1 MFEDF
6 DEEPQTKSK
15 HVNVIYVRGLHNE
28 ETEVVIS
35 KEISMDPKRDSEMLY
50 TTLTRM
56 LPPTTLE
63 DLINLLAGKKLSELI
78 NSYRENTQKGE
89 VKKKKDA
96 S

>member
-6 DEEPQTKSK
+6 DSDQEVKSK
-15 HVNVIYVRGLHNE
+15 YVNVIYVRGLHAE
-28 ETEVVIS
+28 ETEVIIS
-35 KEISMDPKRDSEMLY
+35 KEISMDPKRDAEMLY

-63 DLINLLAGKKLSELI
+63 DLVNLLAGKKLAELI
-78 NSYRENTQKGE
+78 NSYRETTQKE
-89 VKKKKDA
+89 APKKKKDA